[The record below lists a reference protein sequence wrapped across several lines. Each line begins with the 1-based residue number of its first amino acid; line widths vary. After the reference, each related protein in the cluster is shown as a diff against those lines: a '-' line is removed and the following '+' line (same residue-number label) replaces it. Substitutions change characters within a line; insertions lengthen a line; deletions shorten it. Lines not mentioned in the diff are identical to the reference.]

1 MEVVKWVVII
11 YGPKEHELRVNA
23 QLDTMILPLK
33 RLKSEGRILNTWC
46 SMFESSE
53 AEWKR
58 DTEKQAHQIAL
69 LEIMGKRLSIEDE
82 NRLSEDTKK
91 RIEEAKQRIFRS
103 MIP

>member
-1 MEVVKWVVII
+1 VEVVKWVVVI
-11 YGPKEHELRVNA
+11 YGQKEHESRINA
-23 QLDTMILPLK
+23 QLDTMIFPLK
-33 RLKSEGRILNTWC
+33 RLKFEGRILNTWC
-46 SMFESSE
+46 SLFESSE

-69 LEIMGKRLSIEDE
+69 LEIMGKRLSLEDE
-82 NRLSEDTKK
+82 SRLSEDTKK